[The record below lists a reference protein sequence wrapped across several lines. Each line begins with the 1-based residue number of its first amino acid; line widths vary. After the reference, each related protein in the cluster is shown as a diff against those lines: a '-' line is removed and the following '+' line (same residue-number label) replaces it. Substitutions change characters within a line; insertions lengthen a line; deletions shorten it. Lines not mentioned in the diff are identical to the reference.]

1 MDGKTL
7 QELKRVNI
15 KEVNPEELVDIS
27 EIEID
32 MKQSVQKRVK
42 EYVEQVHNP
51 YLVRVGEY
59 VVKIGYSDCK
69 ETLNDR
75 MKQYISK
82 IAETKYVETE
92 KALTRQEDMLKKLF
106 YNGVQSGVKLERLK
120 ETMQITTLDRDT
132 LLAFV
137 DRIEVYEEKKVSV
150 QFCCQEE
157 MEKMLVLSEFLSSQ
171 SEIVKEVV

>member
-15 KEVNPEELVDIS
+15 KEVNPDELVDIS

-32 MKQSVQKRVK
+32 TKQSVQKRVK
-42 EYVEQVHNP
+42 EYVEQVYNP

-82 IAETKYVETE
+82 IAETRY
-92 KALTRQEDMLKKLF
+92 
-106 YNGVQSGVKLERLK
+106 
-120 ETMQITTLDRDT
+120 
-132 LLAFV
+132 
-137 DRIEVYEEKKVSV
+137 
-150 QFCCQEE
+150 
-157 MEKMLVLSEFLSSQ
+157 
-171 SEIVKEVV
+171 

>member
-7 QELKRVNI
+7 QELKRINI
-15 KEVNPEELVDIS
+15 KEVNPDELVDIS

-32 MKQSVQKRVK
+32 TKQSVQKRVK

-82 IAETKYVETE
+82 IAETKY
-92 KALTRQEDMLKKLF
+92 
-106 YNGVQSGVKLERLK
+106 
-120 ETMQITTLDRDT
+120 
-132 LLAFV
+132 
-137 DRIEVYEEKKVSV
+137 
-150 QFCCQEE
+150 
-157 MEKMLVLSEFLSSQ
+157 
-171 SEIVKEVV
+171 

>member
-15 KEVNPEELVDIS
+15 KEVNPDELVDIS
-27 EIEID
+27 EID
-32 MKQSVQKRVK
+32 TKQSVQKRVK

-59 VVKIGYSDCK
+59 VVKIGYSDCE

-82 IAETKYVETE
+82 IAETKY
-92 KALTRQEDMLKKLF
+92 
-106 YNGVQSGVKLERLK
+106 
-120 ETMQITTLDRDT
+120 
-132 LLAFV
+132 
-137 DRIEVYEEKKVSV
+137 
-150 QFCCQEE
+150 
-157 MEKMLVLSEFLSSQ
+157 
-171 SEIVKEVV
+171 

>member
-15 KEVNPEELVDIS
+15 KEVNPDELVDIS

-32 MKQSVQKRVK
+32 TKQSVQKRVK

-69 ETLNDR
+69 ETLNNR

-82 IAETKYVETE
+82 IAETKY
-92 KALTRQEDMLKKLF
+92 
-106 YNGVQSGVKLERLK
+106 
-120 ETMQITTLDRDT
+120 
-132 LLAFV
+132 
-137 DRIEVYEEKKVSV
+137 
-150 QFCCQEE
+150 
-157 MEKMLVLSEFLSSQ
+157 
-171 SEIVKEVV
+171 

>member
-32 MKQSVQKRVK
+32 MKRSVQKRVK
-42 EYVEQVHNP
+42 EYVKQVHNP

-75 MKQYISK
+75 MKQYILK
-82 IAETKYVETE
+82 IAETKY
-92 KALTRQEDMLKKLF
+92 
-106 YNGVQSGVKLERLK
+106 
-120 ETMQITTLDRDT
+120 
-132 LLAFV
+132 
-137 DRIEVYEEKKVSV
+137 
-150 QFCCQEE
+150 
-157 MEKMLVLSEFLSSQ
+157 
-171 SEIVKEVV
+171 

>member
-15 KEVNPEELVDIS
+15 KEVNPDELVDIS

-32 MKQSVQKRVK
+32 TKRSVQKRVK

-59 VVKIGYSDCK
+59 VVKIGYSDCE

-82 IAETKYVETE
+82 IAETKY
-92 KALTRQEDMLKKLF
+92 
-106 YNGVQSGVKLERLK
+106 
-120 ETMQITTLDRDT
+120 
-132 LLAFV
+132 
-137 DRIEVYEEKKVSV
+137 
-150 QFCCQEE
+150 
-157 MEKMLVLSEFLSSQ
+157 
-171 SEIVKEVV
+171 

>member
-15 KEVNPEELVDIS
+15 KEVNPDELVDIS

-32 MKQSVQKRVK
+32 TKQSVQKRGK
-42 EYVEQVHNP
+42 EYVEQGHNP

-59 VVKIGYSDCK
+59 VVKIGYSDCE

-82 IAETKYVETE
+82 IAETKY
-92 KALTRQEDMLKKLF
+92 
-106 YNGVQSGVKLERLK
+106 
-120 ETMQITTLDRDT
+120 
-132 LLAFV
+132 
-137 DRIEVYEEKKVSV
+137 
-150 QFCCQEE
+150 
-157 MEKMLVLSEFLSSQ
+157 
-171 SEIVKEVV
+171 

>member
-1 MDGKTL
+1 MLLDGKTL

-15 KEVNPEELVDIS
+15 KEVNPDELVDIS
-27 EIEID
+27 EIGID

-82 IAETKYVETE
+82 IAETKY
-92 KALTRQEDMLKKLF
+92 
-106 YNGVQSGVKLERLK
+106 
-120 ETMQITTLDRDT
+120 
-132 LLAFV
+132 
-137 DRIEVYEEKKVSV
+137 
-150 QFCCQEE
+150 
-157 MEKMLVLSEFLSSQ
+157 
-171 SEIVKEVV
+171 

>member
-15 KEVNPEELVDIS
+15 KEVNPDELVDIS

-32 MKQSVQKRVK
+32 TKQSVQKRVK

-59 VVKIGYSDCK
+59 VVKIGYSDCE

-82 IAETKYVETE
+82 ITETKY
-92 KALTRQEDMLKKLF
+92 
-106 YNGVQSGVKLERLK
+106 
-120 ETMQITTLDRDT
+120 
-132 LLAFV
+132 
-137 DRIEVYEEKKVSV
+137 
-150 QFCCQEE
+150 
-157 MEKMLVLSEFLSSQ
+157 
-171 SEIVKEVV
+171 

>member
-15 KEVNPEELVDIS
+15 KEVNPDELVDIS

-32 MKQSVQKRVK
+32 TKQSVQKRVK

-59 VVKIGYSDCK
+59 IVKVGYSDCT

-75 MKQYISK
+75 LKQYISK
-82 IAETKYVETE
+82 IAETKY
-92 KALTRQEDMLKKLF
+92 
-106 YNGVQSGVKLERLK
+106 
-120 ETMQITTLDRDT
+120 
-132 LLAFV
+132 
-137 DRIEVYEEKKVSV
+137 
-150 QFCCQEE
+150 
-157 MEKMLVLSEFLSSQ
+157 
-171 SEIVKEVV
+171 

>member
-1 MDGKTL
+1 MLLDGKTL

-15 KEVNPEELVDIS
+15 KEVNPDELVDIS

-32 MKQSVQKRVK
+32 TKQSVQKRVK

-82 IAETKYVETE
+82 ITETKY
-92 KALTRQEDMLKKLF
+92 
-106 YNGVQSGVKLERLK
+106 
-120 ETMQITTLDRDT
+120 
-132 LLAFV
+132 
-137 DRIEVYEEKKVSV
+137 
-150 QFCCQEE
+150 
-157 MEKMLVLSEFLSSQ
+157 
-171 SEIVKEVV
+171 

>member
-15 KEVNPEELVDIS
+15 KEVNPDELVDIS

-32 MKQSVQKRVK
+32 TKQSVQKRVK

-51 YLVRVGEY
+51 NLVRVGEY
-59 VVKIGYSDCK
+59 VVKLGYSDCE

-82 IAETKYVETE
+82 IAETKY
-92 KALTRQEDMLKKLF
+92 
-106 YNGVQSGVKLERLK
+106 
-120 ETMQITTLDRDT
+120 
-132 LLAFV
+132 
-137 DRIEVYEEKKVSV
+137 
-150 QFCCQEE
+150 
-157 MEKMLVLSEFLSSQ
+157 
-171 SEIVKEVV
+171 

>member
-1 MDGKTL
+1 MHRISNRKGVMFLDGKTL
-7 QELKRVNI
+7 QELKRVDI
-15 KEVNPEELVDIS
+15 KEVNPDELVDIS

-32 MKQSVQKRVK
+32 TKQSVQKRVK

-82 IAETKYVETE
+82 IAETRY
-92 KALTRQEDMLKKLF
+92 
-106 YNGVQSGVKLERLK
+106 
-120 ETMQITTLDRDT
+120 
-132 LLAFV
+132 
-137 DRIEVYEEKKVSV
+137 
-150 QFCCQEE
+150 
-157 MEKMLVLSEFLSSQ
+157 
-171 SEIVKEVV
+171 

>member
-1 MDGKTL
+1 MLLDGKIL

-15 KEVNPEELVDIS
+15 KEVNPDELVDIS

-32 MKQSVQKRVK
+32 TKQSVQKRVK

-82 IAETKYVETE
+82 IAETKY
-92 KALTRQEDMLKKLF
+92 
-106 YNGVQSGVKLERLK
+106 
-120 ETMQITTLDRDT
+120 
-132 LLAFV
+132 
-137 DRIEVYEEKKVSV
+137 
-150 QFCCQEE
+150 
-157 MEKMLVLSEFLSSQ
+157 
-171 SEIVKEVV
+171 

>member
-1 MDGKTL
+1 MLLDGKTL

-15 KEVNPEELVDIS
+15 KEVNPDELVDIS

-32 MKQSVQKRVK
+32 TKQSVQKRVK

-82 IAETKYVETE
+82 IAETRY
-92 KALTRQEDMLKKLF
+92 
-106 YNGVQSGVKLERLK
+106 
-120 ETMQITTLDRDT
+120 
-132 LLAFV
+132 
-137 DRIEVYEEKKVSV
+137 
-150 QFCCQEE
+150 
-157 MEKMLVLSEFLSSQ
+157 
-171 SEIVKEVV
+171 

>member
-1 MDGKTL
+1 MLLDGKTL

-15 KEVNPEELVDIS
+15 KEVNPDELVDIS
-27 EIEID
+27 EIGID

-59 VVKIGYSDCK
+59 VVKIGYSECK

-82 IAETKYVETE
+82 IAETKY
-92 KALTRQEDMLKKLF
+92 
-106 YNGVQSGVKLERLK
+106 
-120 ETMQITTLDRDT
+120 
-132 LLAFV
+132 
-137 DRIEVYEEKKVSV
+137 
-150 QFCCQEE
+150 
-157 MEKMLVLSEFLSSQ
+157 
-171 SEIVKEVV
+171 

>member
-1 MDGKTL
+1 MDGITL

-15 KEVNPEELVDIS
+15 KEVNPDELVDIS

-32 MKQSVQKRVK
+32 TKQSVQKRVK

-82 IAETKYVETE
+82 IAETKY
-92 KALTRQEDMLKKLF
+92 
-106 YNGVQSGVKLERLK
+106 
-120 ETMQITTLDRDT
+120 
-132 LLAFV
+132 
-137 DRIEVYEEKKVSV
+137 
-150 QFCCQEE
+150 
-157 MEKMLVLSEFLSSQ
+157 
-171 SEIVKEVV
+171 

>member
-1 MDGKTL
+1 MLLDGETL

-15 KEVNPEELVDIS
+15 KEVNPDELVDIS

-32 MKQSVQKRVK
+32 TKQSVQKRVK

-82 IAETKYVETE
+82 IAETKY
-92 KALTRQEDMLKKLF
+92 
-106 YNGVQSGVKLERLK
+106 
-120 ETMQITTLDRDT
+120 
-132 LLAFV
+132 
-137 DRIEVYEEKKVSV
+137 
-150 QFCCQEE
+150 
-157 MEKMLVLSEFLSSQ
+157 
-171 SEIVKEVV
+171 

>member
-1 MDGKTL
+1 MLLDGKTL

-15 KEVNPEELVDIS
+15 KEVNPDELVDIS

-59 VVKIGYSDCK
+59 VVKMGYSDCK

-82 IAETKYVETE
+82 IAETKY
-92 KALTRQEDMLKKLF
+92 
-106 YNGVQSGVKLERLK
+106 
-120 ETMQITTLDRDT
+120 
-132 LLAFV
+132 
-137 DRIEVYEEKKVSV
+137 
-150 QFCCQEE
+150 
-157 MEKMLVLSEFLSSQ
+157 
-171 SEIVKEVV
+171 